1 MKSIDF
7 WFDPISP
14 YAYLAFEHLPL
25 ALQGLSYSVSYRP
38 VLFASLLKHHG
49 QLGPA
54 EIAPK
59 REWTY
64 RHIQWQARQLAIA
77 LDMPQS
83 HPFNPLPLLRLALAY
98 GNGSG
103 CNRYVTECVLYH
115 VWRSGHKAQD
125 AQDSER
131 LPALQAALGA
141 ERERWQGVA
150 TPDANSQAVKDQLKA
165 NSDEAIRIGLFGV
178 PSMVVGG
185 QVFWGVEGLP
195 MLRAYLEGD
204 TWFQNPA
211 WKAAAQLPVGLARP
225 TK

>member
-14 YAYLAFEHLPL
+14 YAYLAFEHLPV
-25 ALQGLSYSVSYRP
+25 ALQGLGYSVSYRP
-38 VLFASLLKHHG
+38 LLFASLLKHHG

-64 RHIQWQARQLAIA
+64 RHIQWQARQLGIA
-77 LDMPQS
+77 LDMPHS

-98 GNGSG
+98 GQGNS
-103 CNRYVTECVLYH
+103 CNRYVAESVLRH
-115 VWRSGHKAQD
+115 VWRGGQD
-125 AQDSER
+125 AQDPSR
-131 LPALQAALGA
+131 LPALQNTLGA
-141 ERERWQGVA
+141 ERERWQGTA
-150 TPDANSQAVKDQLKA
+150 MPDANSQAVKDQLKA
-165 NSDEAIRIGLFGV
+165 NSEEAIRMGLFGV
-178 PSMVVGG
+178 PSLVVDG

-204 TWFQNPA
+204 TWFQSPFWA
-211 WKAAAQLPVGLARP
+211 AAAQLPIGLARAA
-225 TK
+225 K